1 MKHSVIAVGYDWPLE
16 IRNKDRLYM
25 CTIHRRGAKRS
36 EKKSFKRQFK
46 RIESP
51 SGMKKG
57 GGLESL
63 SSGQRGYGVTTCW
76 GGGGG
81 NGGSALLCDCLF
93 SAAS

>member
-25 CTIHRRGAKRS
+25 CIIHRREAKRS

-51 SGMKKG
+51 SGMKKPRRRVG
-57 GGLESL
+57 KFYLRAKEDM
-63 SSGQRGYGVTTCW
+63 
-76 GGGGG
+76 
-81 NGGSALLCDCLF
+81 A
-93 SAAS
+93 